1 MIKISA
7 IICTHDRQDYL
18 ARAIDSL
25 LAQDFFGDTNSESSG
40 ENSGE
45 SSDYE
50 VILVNNASSDRTAEI
65 AQTYLGHPQFRYIY
79 EPILGLSTA
88 RNTGAAA
95 AQGEIIAYLDD
106 DAVAS
111 PGWLGVLYK
120 AFAGDKNLAIAGG
133 KVTLILPNQQPLPWW
148 ISPDLAG
155 NLGAY
160 DLGEQELDIHQPGLT
175 PRGLNYAMR
184 WEFWQTIGGFAVN
197 LGRKGKNL
205 LSNEESYATELALQ
219 QGWRV
224 RYLPQALVAHQV
236 IPARLN
242 PRWFLDRAWWQGI
255 SEYQRQRIANRDHRP
270 ELRATAERFF
280 RGCYKSIKYLPE
292 PALSFENLVYAY
304 GQIGYFTAVIAEI
317 PTGFLPDQ

>member
-7 IICTHDRQDYL
+7 VICTHDRQDYL

-25 LAQDFFGDTNSESSG
+25 LVQDFSEHSNSDHPS
-40 ENSGE
+40 
-45 SSDYE
+45 YE
-50 VILVNNASSDRTAEI
+50 VILVNNASSDRTADI
-65 AQTYLGHPQFRYIY
+65 AQTYLDHPQFHYIY
-79 EPILGLSTA
+79 EPVLGLSTA

-95 AQGEIIAYLDD
+95 AQGDIIAYLDD

-133 KVTLILPNQQPLPWW
+133 KVTLLLPNHQPLPWW
-148 ISPDLAG
+148 ISPELSS

-160 DLGEQELDIHQPGLT
+160 DLGDLELDIHKPGLT
-175 PRGLNYAMR
+175 PRGLNYAIR
-184 WEFWQTIGGFAVN
+184 REFWQSMGGFAVN

-205 LSNEESYATELALQ
+205 LSNEEVYATELALQ
-219 QGWRV
+219 QEWRV

-236 IPARLN
+236 VPERLH
-242 PRWFLDRAWWQGI
+242 PSWFLHRAWWQGI
-255 SEYQRQRIANRDHRP
+255 SEYQRQKIANASDRP
-270 ELRATAERFF
+270 ELRAMAERFL

-304 GQIGYFTAVIAEI
+304 GQIGYFTAVIAGLTTRF
-317 PTGFLPDQ
+317 PPNQ

>member
-7 IICTHDRQDYL
+7 VICTHNRQDYL

-25 LAQDFFGDTNSESSG
+25 LAQNFSGDANP
-40 ENSGE
+40 ENSHSGDF
-45 SSDYE
+45 SYE

-65 AQTYLGHPQFRYIY
+65 AQTYLEHPQFCYIY
-79 EPILGLSTA
+79 EPVLGLSTA

-111 PGWLGVLYK
+111 PGWLRVLYQ
-120 AFAGDKNLAIAGG
+120 AFAGDQSLAIAGG
-133 KVTLILPNQQPLPWW
+133 KVTLLLPDQQSLPWW
-148 ISPDLAG
+148 VSADLAG

-160 DLGEQELDIHQPGLT
+160 DLGEAELDIHQPGLT

-184 WEFWQTIGGFAVN
+184 REFWQTMGGFAVN

-205 LSNEESYATELALQ
+205 LSNEEVYATELALK

-224 RYLPQALVAHQV
+224 KYLPQAVVAHQV
-236 IPARLN
+236 VPARLN
-242 PRWFLDRAWWQGI
+242 PQWFLNRAWWQGI
-255 SEYQRQRIANRDHRP
+255 SEYERQKISNGDRRL
-270 ELRATAERFF
+270 ELRATAERFL
-280 RGCYKSIKYLPE
+280 RGGYKALKYLPQ
-292 PALSFENLVYAY
+292 PALCFENLVYAY
-304 GQIGYFTAVIAEI
+304 GQIGYLTAVVAGAIARVI
-317 PTGFLPDQ
+317 PNQC

>member
-25 LAQDFFGDTNSESSG
+25 LAQDFSGDSHSEDFS
-40 ENSGE
+40 
-45 SSDYE
+45 YE
-50 VILVNNASSDRTAEI
+50 VILVNNASQDRTAEI
-65 AQTYLGHPQFRYIY
+65 AQTYLEHLQFRYIY
-79 EPILGLSTA
+79 EPVLGLSTA

-111 PGWLGVLYK
+111 PGWLGVLYQ
-120 AFAGDKNLAIAGG
+120 AFERDARLAIAGG
-133 KVTLILPNQQPLPWW
+133 KVTLILPDQQSLPWW

-160 DLGEQELDIHQPGLT
+160 DLGETELEILQPGFT

-184 WEFWQTIGGFAVN
+184 REFWQTMGGFAVN

-205 LSNEESYATELALQ
+205 LSNEEVYATELALQ

-236 IPARLN
+236 VPERLN
-242 PRWFLDRAWWQGI
+242 PRWFLNRAWWQGI
-255 SEYQRQRIANRDHRP
+255 SEYQRQKMIDSNSRP
-270 ELRATAERFF
+270 ELRATAERFL
-280 RGCYKSIKYLPE
+280 RGCYKAIKYLPQ
-292 PALSFENLVYAY
+292 PALCFENLVYAY
-304 GQIGYFTAVIAEI
+304 GQIGYLTTAVAGAIARI
-317 PTGFLPDQ
+317 TPNQ